1 MRGHGGFERIA
12 KRAPSLMACSESATD
27 REGRAPRWLD
37 QTGLARRDM
46 RDPMKSDFVASEEFS
61 RLLRGRPRMKLYLR
75 YFREMSDTLRQ
86 WAFEDLTASIAD

>member
-1 MRGHGGFERIA
+1 
-12 KRAPSLMACSESATD
+12 
-27 REGRAPRWLD
+27 
-37 QTGLARRDM
+37 M